1 LVIAFK
7 ILKLQV
13 RDAVF
18 FFRIN
23 KRKIIENRTSAFL
36 FFRKDV
42 ADVFMTTDVDDLRA
56 LNPWMMENDPDK
68 ERTFLVTAVSN
79 ALASRLLT
87 EVEDVKHN
95 QALLVGDMG
104 YVLFQSEKIPDDF
117 KWSFLVTKSNRGPR
131 QHWELIEGV
140 VNAPEFDTFAGNLAA
155 LVAGAA
161 NPGFMAGVGVTKVGR
176 GTISKILAAKGDEPV
191 DICACHWIG
200 RNSTCLTKAMR
211 SA

>member
-1 LVIAFK
+1 
-7 ILKLQV
+7 V

-36 FFRKDV
+36 FFRQDV
-42 ADVFMTTDVDDLRA
+42 ADVFMTTGIDDLHV
-56 LNPWMMENDPDK
+56 LNPWMRENPDK

-79 ALASRLLT
+79 ALASRLLA
-87 EVEDVKHN
+87 EVENIKHN
-95 QALLVGDMG
+95 QVLSAGDMG

-117 KWSFLVTKSNRGPR
+117 KWSFPVAKSNRGPR
-131 QHWELIEGV
+131 QHWELIEGIV
-140 VNAPEFDTFAGNLAA
+140 KAPEFDTLAGNLAA
-155 LVAGAA
+155 LVARAA
-161 NPGFMAGVGVTKVGR
+161 NPAFMAGAGVTKFGS
-176 GTISKILAAKGDEPV
+176 GTISKILSAKGDEPV

-200 RNSTCLTKAMR
+200 RNSTCVTKAIR